1 MSAAEVT
8 RDFGNKT
15 KAELEG
21 GSYIVYSEDK
31 ETDIST
37 EDESEGE

>member
-15 KAELEG
+15 KEELES
-21 GSYIVYSEDK
+21 GSYIVYSEEK
-31 ETDIST
+31 ETDIP

>member
-1 MSAAEVT
+1 MSAAEAT

-15 KAELEG
+15 KEELEE
-21 GSYIVYSEDK
+21 GSYIVYSESK
-31 ETDIST
+31 NADINT

>member
-15 KAELEG
+15 KEELEEG
-21 GSYIVYSEDK
+21 AYIVYSEEK
-31 ETDIST
+31 NTDIST